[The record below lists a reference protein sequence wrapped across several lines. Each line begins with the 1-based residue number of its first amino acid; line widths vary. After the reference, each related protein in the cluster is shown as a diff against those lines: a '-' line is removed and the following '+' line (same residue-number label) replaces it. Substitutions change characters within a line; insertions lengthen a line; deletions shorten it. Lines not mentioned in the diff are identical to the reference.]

1 MRKIFVV
8 VILLFS
14 KLASTDSTGNTQP
27 ALTPPPNCEL
37 RAGGRKLVCDEII
50 DPSFAQNIAEST
62 ELM

>member
-14 KLASTDSTGNTQP
+14 KLASTDSTGDTQR
-27 ALTPPPNCEL
+27 ALTSPPNCEL
-37 RAGGRKLVCDEII
+37 RAGGTKLVCDEII
-50 DPSFAQNIAEST
+50 DPSFAQNMAEST